1 MPRTGHIAL
10 AGAPNVGKSSLLNA
24 LVGTHLAIVSPKAQA
39 TRLPVTGLR
48 TDGDTQY
55 VFHDLPGLLDPAY
68 LHAGAHARARRWR
81 RSERMDVVLHL
92 HPAPEAPAPP
102 FRALAGLRR
111 PASRRPLLTVYTKGD
126 LVPRG
131 PARASSPRAAL
142 VTGRDRGWASTD
154 LLARVREQL
163 PEAGVRVT
171 IPRTS
176 GPSRSASS
184 WWSTCA
190 RQPSSCSGDELP
202 YAFTA
207 EVEEFREAERPVYI
221 RVTLFVE
228 RESQKGIVIG
238 QGGRTIKRHRRPR
251 AGAAGGA
258 DRRAG
263 LPRRLGEGAAPLAQA
278 ARGPDPLRL
287 SRTADRRPPIRQGD
301 RVTLAPEL
309 LEILVCPKCKGD
321 LEYRTQPES
330 LVCHA
335 CRLVYAVEDG
345 IPIMLIDEAKPL

>member
-68 LHAGAHARARRWR
+68 LMQERMRELALEAIQ
-81 RSERMDVVLHL
+81 RMDVVLHL
-92 HPAPEAPAPP
+92 HPAPDAPAPP
-102 FRALAGLRR
+102 FLALARLDAPPPGHAPHRLHQGR
-111 PASRRPLLTVYTKGD
+111 PGS
-126 LVPRG
+126 RG
-131 PARASSPRAAL
+131 PARGARPDGARHRRRAGWACPTCWRACARSSPKE
-142 VTGRDRGWASTD
+142 SS
-154 LLARVREQL
+154 
-163 PEAGVRVT
+163 PT

-176 GPSRSASS
+176 GPSRSGSS
-184 WWSTCA
+184 WWSTSA
-190 RQPSSCSGDELP
+190 RRAFELLGDELP

-238 QGGRTIKRHRRPR
+238 QGGRTIR
-251 AGAAGGA
+251 ALGAHARERLESPDG
-258 DRRAG
+258 RAG
-263 LPRRLGEGAAPLAQA
+263 LPRRLGQGPAAVAQA
-278 ARGPDPLRL
+278 ARRPDPLRL